1 MTVIRP
7 MATNQ
12 IQRLQEAIQKFARD
26 RDWEQFHTPKNLAM
40 AMSVEAAEVVE
51 IFQWLTDEQSKS
63 LTSEKVAALADE
75 LADTYIFLLKIA
87 AHYAI
92 DINQAAL
99 DKIQKNELKYPVAKA
114 RGSSKKYTEL

>member
-1 MTVIRP
+1 MAVIRP
-7 MATNQ
+7 MATDE
-12 IQRLQEAIQKFARD
+12 IQRLQQAIEKFARD

-63 LTSEKVAALADE
+63 LSQEKVADLADE

-87 AHYAI
+87 AHYGI
-92 DINQAAL
+92 DINQAAS
-99 DKIQKNELKYPVAKA
+99 DKIRKNELKYPVEKA
-114 RGSSKKYTEL
+114 RGNSKKYTEL